1 MRCLGALDLK
11 LENISLGR
19 RPSRA
24 ALVDGPAGG
33 AEAIAI
39 QRGMPWQGSG
49 RFCKEADHLAI
60 GILHPWFQIRF
71 EEMTGLVECLHD
83 VVSRELAEN
92 TKGKLSAEVF
102 RSKKDKFGLIEI
114 GRASCRERACKYV

>member
-1 MRCLGALDLK
+1 
-11 LENISLGR
+11 
-19 RPSRA
+19 
-24 ALVDGPAGG
+24 
-33 AEAIAI
+33 
-39 QRGMPWQGSG
+39 MPWQGSG

-71 EEMTGLVECLHD
+71 EEMTGLVACLHD

-102 RSKKDKFGLIEI
+102 RSKKDKFGLIAQPQVEADEPADMCTY
-114 GRASCRERACKYV
+114 RRFRRSEEHTSELQY